1 MISHEAANK
10 HRGITVRLRREKEKE
25 RLSRSKLEFVVIN
38 GDLNTSA
45 AFDRFRFAIRGIVI
59 SPREIYRIYR
69 IMFP

>member
-38 GDLNTSA
+38 GDL
-45 AFDRFRFAIRGIVI
+45 DRFRFAIRGIVI